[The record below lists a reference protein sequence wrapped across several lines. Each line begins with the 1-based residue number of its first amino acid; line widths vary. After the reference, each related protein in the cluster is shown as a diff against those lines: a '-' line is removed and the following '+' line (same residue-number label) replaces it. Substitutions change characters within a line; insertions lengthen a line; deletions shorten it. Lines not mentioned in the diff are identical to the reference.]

1 MFWGNSME
9 NYIKYLKERIA
20 FYEQSSALVI
30 KAIEKSNKSM
40 AKMGTLYNK
49 VQNIINLY
57 QQLLKY
63 AEQPVEYFIKAL
75 KLYGPFKEIFYCL
88 EGSTFTAYDKL
99 GIVEHF
105 VSINIAV
112 LQDCLAVQE
121 FKNNQIINLEKLSDY
136 DFKSVTEE
144 ELRAMLES
152 GELVAIT
159 QKEEATLSDRERHIL
174 MELRQFHEKFPV
186 TIDEQWELFNRFKVH
201 YIDKNDTF
209 DLDDIAEIAFLEQVE
224 IPEQDVEDIHKYLS
238 KEYYRRQSRMLKTSQ
253 KSVKNDN
260 PLAENPHV
268 VANNRRS
275 YKEIIHEIKSFYDNG
290 NFVRPLTQSELYYLL
305 SLMLDVSFPQETII
319 KTIEMW
325 YNEQERSN
333 IFTEYLLN
341 YDRYAY
347 YAPRQHYETD
357 LSFLD
362 ELFGSIFITTDDDYE
377 ATKQYMLEECTRM
390 DTLINSKYCYDYEIA
405 QAYKL
410 LNKKGN

>member
-1 MFWGNSME
+1 ME